1 MSDFAGYNAMGDFG
15 IVQAQ
20 TVESNNFGAAGG
32 GGAVITASK
41 IILGGWQ
48 ILAAGDVGIFAIT
61 PSGIVTKLELIDF
74 RQTPVPPTAPLA
86 LQTAQV
92 SVPSIAVGTGSPGAI
107 HEGNWQTGGGFAG
120 TPTTTNNTDTPV
132 NPVGDQNA
140 NNSGV
145 PVDNG
150 ALGPGAN
157 PGVGPGYVPTSDA
170 GKQTLIKYNI
180 TDPAFVTGLEKLA
193 QQLNAASD
201 NLIVV
206 FYLESKLRPNIQNS
220 LGYTGLNQMGRDTAQ
235 QLGYTVEQI
244 KNMTAT
250 EQITG
255 PITKFFI
262 SGKRYL
268 PANPSMADLYM
279 VNFYPL
285 GCGKP
290 DEWIIGSPK
299 ADGTVTKEK
308 SATYIAGLN
317 KPFAMGGSVITVGSF
332 KKWLNTQ
339 WKPL

>member
-1 MSDFAGYNAMGDFG
+1 MNLKPLSDRVVVRRVDSESVTKGG
-15 IVQAQ
+15 IVIPDAATEKADQG
-20 TVESNNFGAAGG
+20 TV
-32 GGAVITASK
+32 
-41 IILGGWQ
+41 L
-48 ILAAGDVGIFAIT
+48 
-61 PSGIVTKLELIDF
+61 
-74 RQTPVPPTAPLA
+74 
-86 LQTAQV
+86 
-92 SVPSIAVGTGSPGAI
+92 AVGPGKPGAI
-107 HEGNWQTGGGFAG
+107 HQGNYASGNPHT
-120 TPTTTNNTDTPV
+120 TTTNAETPV
-132 NPVGDQNA
+132 NPVGDQTV
-140 NNSGV
+140 NNSAV
-145 PVDNG
+145 PVDNQ
-150 ALGPGAN
+150 AVGPGNN
-157 PGVGPGYVPTSDA
+157 PGVGTGYSSVSDA